1 MRTLWLF
8 RIVYVTTVLMSTCP
22 ISVWAQQ
29 SPEKDAGIAMTG
41 PNSGEADYRYLSL
54 ATLRASGGPYD
65 FEYNLCNLREKKM
78 AFYWEDVGFGM
89 DVSDPLP
96 SGLCA
101 TYERTG
107 TGRKLEPKTTLKF
120 SPGSQSPP
128 AYLPCD
134 GENECVSKSSPL
146 QSLVVSLRAFVIKH
160 LDGAPQPNRPTSVV
174 LPLRVVVRSSDQGG
188 AKEVQVDWAGTG
200 VKFVAYFANSEF
212 GADELKQLI
221 NPKIGRF
228 EFETFPAFNDNSR
241 LLLAERSKAA
251 LTVSS
256 GDTITS
262 GTFIFQISEKFP
274 PTRKVIF
281 LVVDKSGQPLARIDA
296 PLPKTPR

>member
-1 MRTLWLF
+1 
-8 RIVYVTTVLMSTCP
+8 
-22 ISVWAQQ
+22 
-29 SPEKDAGIAMTG
+29 MTG
-41 PNSGEADYRYLSL
+41 PNSDEADYRYLSL
-54 ATLRASGGPYD
+54 ATLRASGAYD
-65 FEYNLCNLREKKM
+65 FEYNLCNLRERKM

-128 AYLPCD
+128 AYLPCE
-134 GENECVSKSSPL
+134 GESECVSKSSPL
-146 QSLVVSLRAFVIKH
+146 QSVVASLRAFVIRH
-160 LDGAPQPNRPTSVV
+160 LDGPPQPNRPTSVV
-174 LPLRVVVRSSDQGG
+174 SPLRVVVRSSDQGG

-200 VKFVAYFANSEF
+200 VKFVAYFANSKL

-221 NPKIGRF
+221 NPKSGNI
-228 EFETFPAFNDNSR
+228 EFETFPAFDGKSG
-241 LLLAERSKAA
+241 LLVAESSKAA
-251 LTVSS
+251 LTVRP
-256 GDTITS
+256 GDTVTS
-262 GTFIFQISEKFP
+262 GTFVFQISQKFP

-281 LVVDKSGQPLARIDA
+281 LVVDKSGRPVARIDA
-296 PLPKTPR
+296 PLPTTSR